1 MDDLVVR
8 PDAPTRVPQ
17 RTGAEGCVLDVVVE
31 YGRGRN
37 ALVTDAG
44 QLAIVIGP
52 DRNRLNACGLVANH
66 RIQLGARKLDAHG
79 SVQDLRGKSRQ
90 QRMRPDVTFAA
101 EAPTQKLTHNIDF
114 LWWYAKHYRH

>member
-37 ALVTDAG
+37 TLVTDAG

-52 DRNRLNACGLVANH
+52 DRNRLNACGLGANH
-66 RIQLGARKLDAHG
+66 RIQLGARKFDAHG
-79 SVQDLRGKSRQ
+79 SVQELRGEGRH
-90 QRMRPDVTFAA
+90 QRIRPDATFAA
-101 EAPTQKLTHNIDF
+101 DAATHKITPNLHF
-114 LWWYAKHYRH
+114 LWSSV

>member
-37 ALVTDAG
+37 TLVTDAG

-66 RIQLGARKLDAHG
+66 RIQLGARKFDAHG
-79 SVQDLRGKSRQ
+79 SVPQLRGVARP
-90 QRMRPDVTFAA
+90 QRLRPDLTFAA
-101 EAPTQKLTHNIDF
+101 GAPPQQLPTHID
-114 LWWYAKHYRH
+114 